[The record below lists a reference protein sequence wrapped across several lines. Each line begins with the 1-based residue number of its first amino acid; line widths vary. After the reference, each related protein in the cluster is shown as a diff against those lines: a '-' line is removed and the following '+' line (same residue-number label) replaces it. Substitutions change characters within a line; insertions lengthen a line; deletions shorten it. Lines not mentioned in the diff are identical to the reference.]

1 MSLKIQAV
9 SQSCLLLGY
18 LTVSYSFKSKRCHR
32 PYRPDYNACFLCWC
46 FCKLCYIARRWRS
59 HGNME
64 LLIKIKHVKQE
75 INKC

>member
-18 LTVSYSFKSKRCHR
+18 LTVSYSFKPKRCHR

-46 FCKLCYIARRWRS
+46 LYEWYSLPVDGALTTARILIRTKL
-59 HGNME
+59 
-64 LLIKIKHVKQE
+64 VKQE